1 MIVDSYR
8 FLPRSFRAGY
18 ELAPTDEPEVWTPF
32 EARLADATIT
42 LLSTAGLYIDGRQPA
57 FDLDRERAEATWG
70 DPTHR
75 VIPRVHPPLAMA
87 HLHVNNSD
95 VVADN
100 EVALPPRAL
109 DGLIADGVVG
119 ASRANH
125 YSVMGFQGD
134 LATWRTDTAPAI
146 VAQCRADAT
155 NGVVLAPV

>member
-100 EVALPPRAL
+100 EVALPHRAHA
-109 DGLIADGVVG
+109 GLIADGVVG
-119 ASRANH
+119 ASSANH